1 VVTSE
6 VKVDETD
13 ITNVREGNPAN
24 VTIDAIPGKIFKGHV
39 TQVGELAILR
49 SSGQAATT
57 QATANTQEARD
68 FKVVVTID
76 NPPADL
82 RPGLSASAKI
92 QTEQKK
98 GILTIPIQALA
109 VRTQKDLE
117 EAQKEH
123 GGNVTLA
130 ASKPAATADAQQKVD
145 VQGVFVIRGKKAEF
159 VPVLTGITGV
169 TDIEIT
175 SGVKEG
181 EEIVIG
187 NYKALRTLRPGA
199 AVKVDNS
206 TPKREESAT

>member
-1 VVTSE
+1 
-6 VKVDETD
+6 
-13 ITNVREGNPAN
+13 
-24 VTIDAIPGKIFKGHV
+24 
-39 TQVGELAILR
+39 
-49 SSGQAATT
+49 
-57 QATANTQEARD
+57 
-68 FKVVVTID
+68 
-76 NPPADL
+76 
-82 RPGLSASAKI
+82 
-92 QTEQKK
+92 
-98 GILTIPIQALA
+98 
-109 VRTQKDLE
+109 VRTQKDLD

-130 ASKPAATADAQQKVD
+130 ASKPAAAGDAQQKLD

-159 VPVLTGITGV
+159 LPVQTGITGV

-181 EEIVIG
+181 DEIVIG